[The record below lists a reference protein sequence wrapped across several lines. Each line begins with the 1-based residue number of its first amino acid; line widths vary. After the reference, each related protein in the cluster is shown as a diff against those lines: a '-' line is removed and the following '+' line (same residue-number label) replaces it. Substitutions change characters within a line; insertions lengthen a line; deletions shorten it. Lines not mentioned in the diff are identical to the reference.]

1 MFDNLIK
8 SVGLKYLSILLGVWL
23 SVNIGFW
30 WGFGKASGLD
40 VAAMSLS
47 FHSSLLSLSYLSTLL
62 GNAFFIYVM
71 ISPQLQKTIGANGES
86 IDLVGTYSDY
96 PRSLKWFGT
105 IFGFIVLASLILMI
119 WREEWVRLSM
129 VVFGCFVGLLL
140 AWSDKKLRIED
151 KFLYPF
157 IALIVIFIY
166 ALYYGKYHYSSID
179 TISDEV
185 IMNTGEI
192 YSGPIIYDDGDW
204 LYLIPEINKTI
215 SLQKSSIQAIIK
227 HTDTSPE

>member
-47 FHSSLLSLSYLSTLL
+47 FQSSLLSLSYLSTLL

-71 ISPQLQKTIGANGES
+71 VSPQLQKTIGANGES
-86 IDLVGTYSDY
+86 IDLEGTYSDY

-105 IFGFIVLASLILMI
+105 LFGFLVLASLINMI
-119 WREEWVRLSM
+119 WNEEWVRLSM
-129 VVFGCFVGLLL
+129 VAFGGAVGLLP
-140 AWSDKKLRIED
+140 AWSDRKLRLVD

-157 IALIVIFIY
+157 IALSIIFIY
-166 ALYYGKYHYSSID
+166 SLYFGKYHFSSSD
-179 TISDEV
+179 TTSDEV
-185 IMNTGEI
+185 IMTSGKT
-192 YSGPIIYDDGDW
+192 YLGPIIYDDGEW
-204 LYLIPEINKTI
+204 LYLISETNKTI
-215 SLQKSSIQAIIK
+215 ALQKSSIQAIIDY
-227 HTDTSPE
+227 TENTRD